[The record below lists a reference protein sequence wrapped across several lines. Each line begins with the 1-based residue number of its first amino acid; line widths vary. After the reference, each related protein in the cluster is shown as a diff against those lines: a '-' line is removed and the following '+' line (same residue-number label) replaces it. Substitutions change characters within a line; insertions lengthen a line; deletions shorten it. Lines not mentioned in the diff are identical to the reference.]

1 MLRHLP
7 AALALALLAPA
18 FASAQGEPLEIA
30 RSEVE
35 VIGAAEL
42 RGLDEAAAPTPI
54 EVTTWISRTQAI
66 VPVPIRR
73 GALFVGASYTFVRAV
88 IEPQGFPTER
98 ASFHEVGIT
107 LGGLAQL
114 NDRWSLALAVAP
126 SYASDF
132 ERRSGDAINFAA
144 FGSASVEVRPGELEV
159 GFGLAASYRLGRL
172 APLPIFEVR
181 WVPRPEATFLVSLPQ
196 GLRFSWIVDQ
206 RWLFATGIQLE
217 GSRYFIGEPDP
228 TLPTTSS
235 FENAVVSAGVSFG
248 ARLSGPLWLEVT
260 GGSTLYRNFELL
272 ARSGDSTGAADA
284 ENALFAEL
292 ALIVRVGEEDESA
305 EESDPAAEALSARER
320 RAPAPQRRR

>member
-1 MLRHLP
+1 MLRCLS
-7 AALALALLAPA
+7 AAAALALLAPA
-18 FASAQGEPLEIA
+18 LANAQGEPFEIG

-42 RGLDEAAAPTPI
+42 RGLDDVAAPTPI
-54 EVTTWISRTQAI
+54 EVTTWISRTHAV

-88 IEPQGFPTER
+88 IEAQGFPTER

-114 NDRWSLALAVAP
+114 NDRWSLTLAVAP

-132 ERRSGDAINFAA
+132 ERRSGDAINVAA
-144 FGSASVEVRPGELEV
+144 FGSASVEVRPHELEV

-172 APLPIFEVR
+172 APLPILEVR

-196 GLRFSWIVDQ
+196 GIRFSWIVDE

-228 TLPTTSS
+228 TLPTTRS
-235 FENAVVSAGVSFG
+235 FENAVVSAGVSLG

-272 ARSGDSTGAADA
+272 ARSGDSTGGADA
-284 ENALFAEL
+284 GNALFAEL
-292 ALIVRVGEEDESA
+292 ALIVRVGDDGAESA
-305 EESDPAAEALSARER
+305 EEPSDPAAEALSARDR
-320 RAPAPQRRR
+320 